1 MFWALVIL
9 FVALL
14 FSVFGW
20 AGVVI
25 PAILCALFVR
35 D

>member
-1 MFWALVIL
+1 MFFALVIL
-9 FVALL
+9 LIALL

-20 AGVVI
+20 AGVLI